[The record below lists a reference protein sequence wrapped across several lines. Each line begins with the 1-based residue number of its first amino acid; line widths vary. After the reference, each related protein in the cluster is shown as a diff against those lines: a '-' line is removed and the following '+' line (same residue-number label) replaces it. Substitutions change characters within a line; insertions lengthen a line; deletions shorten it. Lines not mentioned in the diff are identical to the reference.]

1 MTTQE
6 AMDSAENATI
16 LAIRAT
22 LSNQIDS
29 ARIVTEDTELTA
41 AAAIWNGAVDHHPA
55 LVVRCETTAE
65 VQHSVQSARDFGMPL
80 SVRGGGHDWAG
91 RAIREGGL
99 VIDLSRMRE
108 VSVHDGIA
116 TVSGGATSEDVAAA
130 ADQVG
135 LTAAAGTVGAVG
147 MTGLTLAGGYGP
159 FCGRFGLAADN
170 LVSAKVV
177 LADGQIVNAGQD
189 GDRELLWALQG
200 GGGNFGVVTSIG
212 VVLHPLEE
220 VLAGSFTFSFE
231 DAERILAGYGDLV
244 SRAPDDLTAVLSIVP
259 TDDGTPVIVVSPTW
273 SGPIP
278 DGYEF
283 MDEFAALA
291 TPLAVDVSVMSPL
304 SKLRQLDGMFPD
316 GAQYAIGT
324 RNIGSLTPPA
334 ASAMLEAY
342 KARKASD
349 SFLNVHH
356 FHGRATDRAV
366 WDTAFGRRE
375 DHLMIELIETG
386 ESISD
391 WTKLAT
397 SMLTTHAL
405 PGGYPNLLGPDE
417 VEQTAAAYG
426 PNAPRLLDIKDQFD
440 PHGAFR
446 ATALPDRN
454 DAT

>member
-1 MTTQE
+1 M
-6 AMDSAENATI
+6 
-16 LAIRAT
+16 
-22 LSNQIDS
+22 
-29 ARIVTEDTELTA
+29 
-41 AAAIWNGAVDHHPA
+41 IW
-55 LVVRCETTAE
+55 
-65 VQHSVQSARDFGMPL
+65 S
-80 SVRGGGHDWAG
+80 
-91 RAIREGGL
+91 
-99 VIDLSRMRE
+99 
-108 VSVHDGIA
+108 
-116 TVSGGATSEDVAAA
+116 
-130 ADQVG
+130 
-135 LTAAAGTVGAVG
+135 
-147 MTGLTLAGGYGP
+147 
-159 FCGRFGLAADN
+159 
-170 LVSAKVV
+170 
-177 LADGQIVNAGQD
+177 
-189 GDRELLWALQG
+189 
-200 GGGNFGVVTSIG
+200 
-212 VVLHPLEE
+212 
-220 VLAGSFTFSFE
+220 
-231 DAERILAGYGDLV
+231 

-386 ESISD
+386 ESVSD

>member
-386 ESISD
+386 ESVSD

>member
-1 MTTQE
+1 MTT
-6 AMDSAENATI
+6 AEKATI
-16 LAIRAT
+16 MAIRAA
-22 LSNQIDS
+22 LLKQIDS
-29 ARIVTEDTELTA
+29 AQIFTESTELA
-41 AAAIWNGAVDHHPA
+41 VAAAIWNGAVDHHPE

-65 VQHSVQSARDFGMPL
+65 VQHAVKTAREFGLPL

-91 RAIREGGL
+91 RAIRAGGL

-108 VSVHDGIA
+108 VSVHGSIA
-116 TVSGGATSEDVAAA
+116 TVSGGATTENVAAA

-135 LTAAAGTVGAVG
+135 LAAAMGTVGAVG

-170 LVSAKVV
+170 LVSAEVV
-177 LADGQIVNAGQD
+177 LADGQIVHAGQD
-189 GDRELLWALQG
+189 GDDELLWALQG
-200 GGGNFGVVTSIG
+200 GGGNFGVVTSID

-231 DAERILAGYGDLV
+231 DAERILASYGDLV
-244 SRAPDDLTAVLSIVP
+244 RRAPDDLTAVLSIVP
-259 TDDGTPVIVVSPTW
+259 SGDGTPVVVVSPTW
-273 SGPIP
+273 SGHIA
-278 DGYEF
+278 DGYALME
-283 MDEFAALA
+283 DFAELA
-291 TPLAVDVSVMSPL
+291 TALAVDVSVISPL

-316 GAQYAIGT
+316 GAHYAIGT
-324 RNIGSLTPPA
+324 RNIGSLTPA
-334 ASAMLEAY
+334 VASTMLEAY
-342 KARKASD
+342 GARKTSG

-356 FHGRATDRAV
+356 FHGRATDRAA

-386 ESISD
+386 ESVSE

-426 PNAPRLLDIKDQFD
+426 PNAPRLLDIKDRFD
-440 PHGAFR
+440 PDGVFR
-446 ATALPDRN
+446 ATALPDRIH
-454 DAT
+454 AT

>member
-1 MTTQE
+1 
-6 AMDSAENATI
+6 
-16 LAIRAT
+16 
-22 LSNQIDS
+22 
-29 ARIVTEDTELTA
+29 
-41 AAAIWNGAVDHHPA
+41 
-55 LVVRCETTAE
+55 
-65 VQHSVQSARDFGMPL
+65 MPL

-189 GDRELLWALQG
+189 GDRELLSVLQG

-244 SRAPDDLTAVLSIVP
+244 
-259 TDDGTPVIVVSPTW
+259 
-273 SGPIP
+273 
-278 DGYEF
+278 E
-283 MDEFAALA
+283 
-291 TPLAVDVSVMSPL
+291 
-304 SKLRQLDGMFPD
+304 Q
-316 GAQYAIGT
+316 GA
-324 RNIGSLTPPA
+324 
-334 ASAMLEAY
+334 
-342 KARKASD
+342 
-349 SFLNVHH
+349 
-356 FHGRATDRAV
+356 
-366 WDTAFGRRE
+366 
-375 DHLMIELIETG
+375 
-386 ESISD
+386 
-391 WTKLAT
+391 
-397 SMLTTHAL
+397 
-405 PGGYPNLLGPDE
+405 
-417 VEQTAAAYG
+417 
-426 PNAPRLLDIKDQFD
+426 
-440 PHGAFR
+440 
-446 ATALPDRN
+446 
-454 DAT
+454 